1 MCCYFVKVW
10 QFLKKLKRELPTNS
24 TTRLIPWGNQNWKS
38 HMYSNVYCCSIT
50 IAGTWKQPRCSLT
63 DEWIKTL
70 WYIYTMEYSVQFSS
84 VAKLRLT
91 LWPQGLQHSRLPCP
105 SLSPRVCSDSC
116 PLSQWCYL
124 TISSCH
130 PLLLLSSV
138 FPSIRVFSNESV
150 LRASG
155 GQSVGTAASV
165 LPMNIHGWFPLG
177 LTGWISFLSKGL
189 SRVFS
194 NTTVWKHQFFGPQP
208 SLWSNSHICTWLLE
222 KQ

>member
-1 MCCYFVKVW
+1 MEKHWTVG
-10 QFLKKLKRELPTNS
+10 LKTP
-24 TTRLIPWGNQNWKS
+24 GC
-38 HMYSNVYCCSIT
+38 HGC
-50 IAGTWKQPRCSLT
+50 
-63 DEWIKTL
+63 
-70 WYIYTMEYSVQFSS
+70 S
-84 VAKLRLT
+84 VAELCPTLLR
-91 LWPQGLQHSRLPCP
+91 PPGLQHTRLLRC
-105 SLSPRVCSDSC
+105 PRVCSDSC

-177 LTGWISFLSKGL
+177 LTGLLSLQSKGL
-189 SRVFS
+189 KSLLQHHSSKASVLQCS
-194 NTTVWKHQFFGPQP
+194 AFFMVQ
-208 SLWSNSHICTWLLE
+208 LSHLYMITE
-222 KQ
+222 KNDSFD